1 MTELKKVLDQEL
13 ENVTGGQG
21 GSAVIK
27 TVANLKAEYLPL
39 RTVPVEKQE
48 NEIQGSKLH
57 NGDHRCTCTGKNIR
71 RQGCHLR
78 VGICA
83 EDGSLGICKCTIPV
97 LSHPA
102 NQKKNFIK
110 NIDARA

>member
-27 TVANLKAEYLPL
+27 TVANLNAEYLPL

-57 NGDHRCTCTGKNIR
+57 NGDTVVITGAHV
-71 RQGCHLR
+71 QGR
-78 VGICA
+78 TSEGKAATYVWVYVPKTGVSGYVNA
-83 EDGSLGICKCTIPV
+83 QF
-97 LSHPA
+97 LS
-102 NQKKNFIK
+102 
-110 NIDARA
+110 